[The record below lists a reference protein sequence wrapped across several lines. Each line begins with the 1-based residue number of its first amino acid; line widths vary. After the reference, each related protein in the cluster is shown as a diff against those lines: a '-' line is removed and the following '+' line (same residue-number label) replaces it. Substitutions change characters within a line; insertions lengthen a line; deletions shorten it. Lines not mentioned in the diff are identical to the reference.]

1 MGLFQI
7 KRKYERYM
15 RPTAPV
21 VNVTGLA
28 QQRRWF
34 KAFYRRMEGEEA
46 SLMLR
51 KIAFDFLK
59 KVIPRT
65 PVDTGR
71 ARAAWTVFFDQEGRV
86 TPNLAD
92 TSQVRKTGGATD
104 VILDPKAIAEGK
116 EMGRVVKALGKG
128 VNQFI
133 MITNSVPYI
142 VRLEF
147 DRRHSKQAPQG
158 FVRITIKEMRQHLL
172 KAADESLRKAIIV
185 ANTHQGAVRIPSG

>member
-7 KRKYERYM
+7 KRKYERIM

-21 VNVTGLA
+21 INVTGLA

-34 KAFYRRMEGEEA
+34 KAFYRRFETKEA
-46 SLMLR
+46 STMLR

-65 PVDTGR
+65 PVDEGR
-71 ARAAWTVFFDQEGRV
+71 ARAAWTVFFDQDGRV
-86 TPNLAD
+86 SPNLGD
-92 TSQVRKTGGATD
+92 TSQVRKTGGATK
-104 VILDPKAIAEGK
+104 VTLNPVAIAEGK

-128 VNQFI
+128 TAQFI
-133 MITNSVPYI
+133 MITNAVPYI
-142 VRLEF
+142 VKLEF
-147 DRRHSKQAPQG
+147 TGHSKQGQG
-158 FVRITIKEMRQHLL
+158 FVRLTIKEMRAHLL
-172 KAADESLRKAIIV
+172 KSADASLRKAIIS